1 MKNLSSKTKSAIING
16 ATTGAIIAFSVF
28 SLTLAYQQFDSSDHV
43 KNNCEKTDLVA
54 THYIRTYN
62 VYDCSKAD

>member
-1 MKNLSSKTKSAIING
+1 MKNLSSKTKSVLIN
-16 ATTGAIIAFSVF
+16 GAIIAFSVF

-62 VYDCSKAD
+62 VYDCSKMD

>member
-1 MKNLSSKTKSAIING
+1 MKNLSSKTKSVLIN
-16 ATTGAIIAFSVF
+16 GAIIAFSVF
-28 SLTLAYQQFDSSDHV
+28 SLTLAYQQFDSSDQV

>member
-1 MKNLSSKTKSAIING
+1 MKNLSSKTKSVLIN
-16 ATTGAIIAFSVF
+16 GAIIAFSVF

-62 VYDCSKAD
+62 VYDCSKTD